1 MYLDKCKIMSDSI
14 FIFILIFVDYTDGIF
29 EDFLRSNDY
38 KPCKQKDYVS
48 FPKDFSWFAEIY
60 IENTEDTAS
69 W

>member
-1 MYLDKCKIMSDSI
+1 MYLDKCIILSHSI

-29 EDFLRSNDY
+29 EDFLRSNNN

-48 FPKDFSWFAEIY
+48 FPKDFSWFAGIY
-60 IENTEDTAS
+60 IENTEDTAP